1 MPGIPHKRFNPHEKK
16 AGTIIIIPIV
26 NMRKSGLKKE
36 SDLLGPLNIHTH
48 IPVCIHVCTH
58 THTHTQY
65 LIQYLVPEVQWVIPK
80 CSPNRSEW
88 MKNGHPLSQM

>member
-26 NMRKSGLKKE
+26 KMRKSGLKKE

-48 IPVCIHVCTH
+48 THPCACTCVHTH
-58 THTHTQY
+58 THTHTHT
-65 LIQYLVPEVQWVIPK
+65 LKI
-80 CSPNRSEW
+80 
-88 MKNGHPLSQM
+88 